1 MDILHSSKSDL
12 TLQAGECY
20 YHEEKKGE
28 VMTII
33 DRAKSMILNPRLTW
47 QTIKSESTDIKQLIL
62 NYAAPLALIP
72 PVSSFIGLTL
82 FGIRLPTGHMLRPP
96 LAETLAITFLS
107 YLVSILAVFSVGL
120 IINLLAPYFSSKA
133 DFIQSMKLAVYSATP
148 VWLAGIFSLLPGL
161 GVLAILGLYGIY
173 LLVLG
178 LPELLETPPDKILW
192 YTVSI
197 ILVTIIVNFLL
208 SAILVGPIFGPM
220 YMRMMAVN

>member
-1 MDILHSSKSDL
+1 
-12 TLQAGECY
+12 
-20 YHEEKKGE
+20 
-28 VMTII
+28 MTIL
-33 DRAKSMILNPRLTW
+33 DRAKMMILNPRLTW
-47 QTIKSESTDIKQLIL
+47 QTIKAESTTIKQLFL
-62 NYAAPLALIP
+62 SYAAPLALIP
-72 PVSSFIGLTL
+72 PLSSFIGLVL
-82 FGIRLPTGHMLRPP
+82 FGIRLPTGHMMRP
-96 LAETLAITFLS
+96 LLGELLAITVLS
-107 YLVSILAVFSVGL
+107 YVVSILAVFSVGL

-178 LPELLETPPDKILW
+178 LPELLETPPDKNLW
-192 YTVSI
+192 YTLSI

>member
-1 MDILHSSKSDL
+1 
-12 TLQAGECY
+12 
-20 YHEEKKGE
+20 
-28 VMTII
+28 MTIL
-33 DRAKSMILNPRLTW
+33 DRAKMMILNPRLTW
-47 QTIKSESTDIKQLIL
+47 QTIKAESTTIKQLFL

-72 PVSSFIGLTL
+72 PLSSFIGLIL
-82 FGIRLPTGHMLRPP
+82 FGIRLPTGHMMRP
-96 LAETLAITFLS
+96 LLGELLAITVLS
-107 YLVSILAVFSVGL
+107 YVVSVLAVFSVGL

-192 YTVSI
+192 YTLSI

-220 YMRMMAVN
+220 YMRMMTLN

>member
-1 MDILHSSKSDL
+1 
-12 TLQAGECY
+12 
-20 YHEEKKGE
+20 
-28 VMTII
+28 MTIL
-33 DRAKSMILNPRLTW
+33 DRAKMMILNPRLTW
-47 QTIKSESTDIKQLIL
+47 QTIKAESTTIKQLFL

-72 PVSSFIGLTL
+72 PLSSFIGLVL
-82 FGIRLPTGHMLRPP
+82 FGTRLPTGHMMRP
-96 LAETLAITFLS
+96 LLGELLAITVLS
-107 YLVSILAVFSVGL
+107 YVVSVLAVFSVGL

-192 YTVSI
+192 YTLSI

-220 YMRMMAVN
+220 YMRMMTLN

>member
-1 MDILHSSKSDL
+1 
-12 TLQAGECY
+12 
-20 YHEEKKGE
+20 
-28 VMTII
+28 MTIL
-33 DRAKSMILNPRLTW
+33 DRAKMMIMNPRLTW
-47 QTIKSESTDIKQLIL
+47 QTIKGESTTIKQLFL

-72 PVSSFIGLTL
+72 PLSSFIGLIL
-82 FGIRLPTGHMLRPP
+82 FGIRLPTGHMMRP
-96 LAETLAITFLS
+96 LLGELLAITVLS
-107 YLVSILAVFSVGL
+107 YVVSILAVFSVGL